1 MTRRRDGPDLCI
13 VVGAGGVGKTTF
25 AAGLGVAYARDGRDV
40 LVMTFDPSERLKDAL
55 GVGDAARDASIR
67 VPLEAKGILEASL
80 LDAKRTFDRIVA
92 RYAPDEAARERIA
105 NNRFYRELRGS
116 LAGILEYMAVE
127 RLFEVAEERR
137 HDVVILDTPPARQA
151 MDFLGAPR
159 RIADFLDSGAI
170 EIALKP
176 WFDDRGRFR
185 AGERFGPLGRG
196 LERLLDRLVGIGLL
210 RELAEFFHA
219 FEPLYAGFRERAVR
233 VEKLLRS
240 PTTSFLLVTSPAPE
254 RVPDAMMFARKLRE
268 EGHRLRAVVANRVH
282 PEVPGRAGDPGR
294 DLVAWLGRRDR
305 ASLARLRGLL
315 PSELPLIEAALC
327 DAPPLGFDDL
337 ERLARNVADMT

>member
-1 MTRRRDGPDLCI
+1 MSRRPRAIDLRI

-40 LVMTFDPSERLKDAL
+40 LVMTFDPSARLKDAL
-55 GVGDAARDASIR
+55 GVGEAARDASIR
-67 VPLEAKGILEASL
+67 VPLGAAGTLEASL

-92 RYAPDEAARERIA
+92 RHAPDEASRERIVG
-105 NNRFYRELRGS
+105 NRFYRELSGN

-170 EIALKP
+170 DIALKP
-176 WFDDRGRFR
+176 WFDERGRFR
-185 AGERFGPLGRG
+185 AGERFGLLGRG
-196 LERLLDRLVGIGLL
+196 FERLLDRLVGIGLL
-210 RELAEFFHA
+210 RELSEFFRA
-219 FEPLYAGFRERAVR
+219 FEPLYAGFRERATR
-233 VEKLLRS
+233 VERLLGS
-240 PTTSFLLVTSPAPE
+240 PSTSFLLVTSAAPE
-254 RVPDAMMFARKLRE
+254 RVPDAMLFARKLGE
-268 EGHRLRAVVANRVH
+268 HGHRLRAVVANRVH
-282 PEVPGRAGDPGR
+282 PEVPERPGGGGRE
-294 DLVAWLGRRDR
+294 LVAWLGRRDR
-305 ASLARLRGLL
+305 GSLARLRALL
-315 PSELPLIEAALC
+315 PPEIPLIEAPLR

-337 ERLARNVADMT
+337 EALARNVADAT

>member
-1 MTRRRDGPDLCI
+1 MSRRPKRPELCI

-67 VPLEAKGILEASL
+67 VPLEAEGTLEASL

-92 RYAPDEAARERIA
+92 RYAPDEASRERIT

-127 RLFEVAEERR
+127 RLFEVAEEGR

-176 WFDDRGRFR
+176 WFDERGRFR
-185 AGERFGPLGRG
+185 AGERFGLLGRG

-219 FEPLYAGFRERAVR
+219 FEPLYAGFRERAEK

-254 RVPDAMMFARKLRE
+254 RLPDAMMFARTLGE

-282 PEVPGRAGDPGR
+282 PEVGARPGGPGRE
-294 DLVAWLGRRDR
+294 LVAWLGRRDR
-305 ASLARLRGLL
+305 ASIARLRALL
-315 PSELPLIEAALC
+315 PPELPLIEAALC
-327 DAPPLGFDDL
+327 DEPPLGFDDL
-337 ERLARNVADMT
+337 EGLARNVADAI